1 MSIVVVTQEGGPA
14 TRTPASV
21 YVFITKKKKNVNG
34 KNSKYACRSDMLN
47 R

>member
-21 YVFITKKKKNVNG
+21 YVFITKKKKMITAKIQNMRAVQI
-34 KNSKYACRSDMLN
+34 C
-47 R
+47 